1 MSSTKATLRLA
12 ESIDN
17 SGKITRRGADK
28 LIATIDEFDKI
39 ADSSGCAELM
49 AFATSAVRD
58 AKNSDDVLARVRKE
72 TGVQLQVLRGVDES
86 RLTFLAVRRWYG
98 WSAGRIINLDIGGG
112 SLELSNGVD
121 EEPEVAM
128 SLPLGAGRLTREWLN
143 DDPPGRRRVA
153 MLRDWLDAE
162 LADGSAKMLDAGSP
176 DLAVATSKTFRSLAR
191 LTGAA
196 PSAAGPRVK
205 RTLTANGLRQLI
217 SFISRMTTADRA
229 ELEGVS
235 AERAPQIV
243 AGALVAEASM
253 RALSIETVDICPWA
267 LREGLILRKLD
278 SEADGTAFVETSVRD
293 AGSQRADRN
302 RRQTMTGP
310 HDTTPDPSRLR
321 SCWPRTARIGA
332 PVAARRRRRRGN
344 ADAVTVAELTGEIPV
359 IAEDI
364 EPDDDGATGSELAC
378 PPRPTAAVHV
388 DEAVSEEP
396 AAKAPFWSEPEP
408 RWPESAPPRPRE
420 SRPEPRE
427 PRPERSSYPLP
438 VRDNVRAEANRAG

>member
-1 MSSTKATLRLA
+1 MGVLDVGSNTVHLLVVDAHRGGHPTPMSSTKATLRLA
-12 ESIDN
+12 EATDSA
-17 SGKITRRGADK
+17 GKITKRGAEK
-28 LIATIDEFDKI
+28 LISTIDEFAKI
-39 ADSSGCAELM
+39 ADSSGCEELM

-58 AKNSDDVLARVRKE
+58 AGNSDDVLSRVRKE
-72 TGVQLQVLRGVDES
+72 TGVELRVLTGVDES

-112 SLELSNGVD
+112 SLEMSSGLD

-128 SLPLGAGRLTREWLN
+128 SLPLGAGRLTREWLP

-162 LADGSAKMLDAGSP
+162 LAEASAKILDAGSP
-176 DLAVATSKTFRSLAR
+176 DLAVASSKTFRSLAR

-196 PSAAGPRVK
+196 PSGAGPRVK

-253 RALSIETVDICPWA
+253 RALSIEVVDICPWA

-278 SEADGTAFVETSVRD
+278 SEADGTALMGPSVRN
-293 AGSQRADRN
+293 AGGQVVDRN
-302 RRQTMTGP
+302 QHR
-310 HDTTPDPSRLR
+310 SRGDK
-321 SCWPRTARIGA
+321 P
-332 PVAARRRRRRGN
+332 
-344 ADAVTVAELTGEIPV
+344 
-359 IAEDI
+359 
-364 EPDDDGATGSELAC
+364 
-378 PPRPTAAVHV
+378 
-388 DEAVSEEP
+388 
-396 AAKAPFWSEPEP
+396 
-408 RWPESAPPRPRE
+408 
-420 SRPEPRE
+420 
-427 PRPERSSYPLP
+427 
-438 VRDNVRAEANRAG
+438 